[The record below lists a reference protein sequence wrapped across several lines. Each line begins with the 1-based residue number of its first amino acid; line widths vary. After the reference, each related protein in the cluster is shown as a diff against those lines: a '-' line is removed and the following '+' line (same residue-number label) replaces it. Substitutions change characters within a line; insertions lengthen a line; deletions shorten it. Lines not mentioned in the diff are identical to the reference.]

1 MRCSRHRDERDAGA
15 RGEKDLRPGRPYV
28 RDATPSARAA
38 LAAPQ
43 TPVALALLSLATS
56 LLVGLVA
63 WGALTLSD
71 RLIEL
76 VWGLAGGRG
85 ADPALGA
92 SCAPRWFP
100 LPVCVAGGLVIGLWT
115 RRTHVAPESLETVM
129 ATLRRTGSYRL
140 EHPSASVVSFL
151 LPLAFGGSVGP
162 EAGLTGLIA
171 SGCCWIRDT
180 LKRAGLRVGA
190 VADVT
195 VSASLSA
202 IFGAPFA
209 GLLAEA
215 EGDAGAPDVD
225 AYEMRRPVKALLY
238 LTAALGALAGV
249 RLLSALVGGA
259 SGLPRFAASEADLAD
274 LAWFL
279 PCAGMGYALALVS
292 RVSRA
297 VATLD
302 IGLLS
307 GDRRSDR
314 AAVGIRLQDVSGGE
328 IASDLIEIT
337 NQTVLTSTVVVETE
351 IVPVREVPLAVATL
365 VSGTPAEG
373 YELVEIVPAQE
384 SMLVAADDEVLA
396 AITELT
402 TDQPLSIEGA
412 TQDVTGSV
420 RLRRP
425 AGIENTMP
433 YDVTVTARIQEKTV
447 QRTLRQVQVEVDG
460 LDDSLRATLSREKQT
475 VQLTGLYTFIEGLSQ
490 SDVRLFVDVNGLG
503 EGTHVVPVQISI
515 DNAPEFACALSS
527 PEVTV
532 TIRQR

>member
-1 MRCSRHRDERDAGA
+1 MMNSRPTKKPDAP
-15 RGEKDLRPGRPYV
+15 RGPFRELRRAISRVIGSRAFLV
-28 RDATPSARAA
+28 ALSLLTAVVFWSILVASDGTLTRQKTFQNVSVSVTGEAA
-38 LAAPQ
+38 LKSRGFIVTDDLDALISGVKMTVEVTQSNYARVSGTSYNPHIDLTQ
-43 TPVALALLSLATS
+43 VTGEGENELNVAFSSQLYGPV
-56 LLVGLVA
+56 V
-63 WGALTLSD
+63 
-71 RLIEL
+71 
-76 VWGLAGGRG
+76 
-85 ADPALGA
+85 
-92 SCAPRWFP
+92 SCEPSSVTVNVERY
-100 LPVCVAGGLVIGLWT
+100 IT
-115 RRTHVAPESLETVM
+115 RRIPVVLETVGE
-129 ATLRRTGSYRL
+129 LSGYYL
-140 EHPSASVVSFL
+140 DSAKTDPTMLSVS
-151 LPLAFGGSVGP
+151 GP
-162 EAGLTGLIA
+162 Q
-171 SGCCWIRDT
+171 S
-180 LKRAGLRVGA
+180 
-190 VADVT
+190 
-195 VSASLSA
+195 
-202 IFGAPFA
+202 
-209 GLLAEA
+209 
-215 EGDAGAPDVD
+215 
-225 AYEMRRPVKALLY
+225 
-238 LTAALGALAGV
+238 
-249 RLLSALVGGA
+249 
-259 SGLPRFAASEADLAD
+259 
-274 LAWFL
+274 
-279 PCAGMGYALALVS
+279 LVS